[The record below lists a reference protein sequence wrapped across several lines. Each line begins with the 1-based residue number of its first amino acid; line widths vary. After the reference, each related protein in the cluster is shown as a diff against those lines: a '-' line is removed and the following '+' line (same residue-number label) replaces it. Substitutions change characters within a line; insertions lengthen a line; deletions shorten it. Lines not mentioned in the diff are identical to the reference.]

1 MNIDN
6 LNPVNNNQNNLN
18 SGINPPEPNIAP
30 AEPNF
35 GTPPISPEPT
45 PGVPP
50 VSPSP
55 MPGPAPVPPVNPEPV
70 PGPAPVPP
78 VSPSPMPGPA
88 LVPPVNPEPA
98 PGPGPVQPVSP
109 QTMSSINLAPEGVA
123 SNTPVVDP
131 PSPLMGS
138 TLTANTPLTNEQQMN
153 NTPVNAQNIN
163 PANNMISEN
172 PATFGGV
179 PTPQAPVMD
188 NMIPN
193 KPPKKKGAKKSI
205 IIILIFILIL
215 GIGAGVYY
223 FLNVANVSAPI
234 SSISIVPTLTEWELG
249 EKLSKNASDYATI
262 SGVDASSCTV
272 NTDAVNVNEPNSYT
286 YTITCPGTDAKSSDL
301 RVRDTKGPEVV
312 LKELTVKPGSEIE
325 INDFISKCEDPSISN
340 ECDITIKDDTIDLN
354 ELVTNVGTYTI
365 PLSVK
370 DDFNNETEIE
380 ATLIVDEN
388 APSQFLSCELAEP
401 LETTTNAVVSEN
413 YEYGLN
419 DNNEIVTVK
428 RKISYKF
435 KKQEDYEQAKN
446 DYNSNS
452 TIDELTG
459 KASFDD
465 KKYIIN
471 LDIDVSASD
480 IKSSLKADTDLKTY
494 EDITLYHENAGD
506 FCSLP

>member
-6 LNPVNNNQNNLN
+6 LNPENNNQNNLN

-35 GTPPISPEPT
+35 GTPPISPEPINPEPI
-45 PGVPP
+45 PGPAPVPP

-55 MPGPAPVPPVNPEPV
+55 IPGPAPVPPVNPEPV

-78 VSPSPMPGPA
+78 VSPSPMPEPT
-88 LVPPVNPEPA
+88 LVPPA
-98 PGPGPVQPVSP
+98 SS

-123 SNTPVVDP
+123 SNTPVVDQ

-153 NTPVNAQNIN
+153 NTPVNNQNIN

-172 PATFGGV
+172 PSTFGGV
-179 PTPQAPVMD
+179 PTPQEAPAMD
-188 NMIPN
+188 NMIPSV
-193 KPPKKKGAKKSI
+193 PLKKKGTKKAI
-205 IIILIFILIL
+205 IIILIFVLIL

-223 FLNVANVSAPI
+223 FLNIANIKPSN
-234 SSISIVPTLTEWELG
+234 SISIVPKVTEWELG
-249 EKLSKNASDYATI
+249 EKLSKNAGDYATI

-272 NTDAVNVNEPNSYT
+272 NIDSVNVNTPNSYT
-286 YTITCPGTDAKSSDL
+286 YTITCPGKDALSFDL
-301 RVRDTKGPEVV
+301 RVRDSKGPEVV
-312 LKELTVKPGSEIE
+312 LKELTVKPGTEVNV
-325 INDFISKCEDPSISN
+325 NDFISKCEDPSLSN
-340 ECDITIKDDTIDLN
+340 DCDITINDESIDLK
-354 ELVTNVGTYTI
+354 ELVTKVGTYTI
-365 PLSVK
+365 PLIIR
-370 DDFNNETEIE
+370 DDFNNPTEVK

-388 APSQFLSCELAEP
+388 APSQFLSCEIANP
-401 LETTTNAVVSEN
+401 LETTTKATVSEN
-413 YEYGLN
+413 YEYGIN

-428 RKISYKF
+428 RKVSYKF
-435 KKQEDYEQAKN
+435 KNQEDYEQIKN

-459 KASFDD
+459 EASFDD

-471 LDIDVSASD
+471 LDIDVDASD
-480 IKSSLKADTDLKTY
+480 IKSSLKAETDLKTY
-494 EDITLYHENAGD
+494 EDITLYHESAGD

>member
-6 LNPVNNNQNNLN
+6 LNPENNNQNNLN

-35 GTPPISPEPT
+35 GTPPISPAPINSEP
-45 PGVPP
+45 
-50 VSPSP
+50 
-55 MPGPAPVPPVNPEPV
+55 M

-88 LVPPVNPEPA
+88 PVNPEPVPGSA
-98 PGPGPVQPVSP
+98 PVPPVSPSPMPGPTSGSPVSP

-138 TLTANTPLTNEQQMN
+138 TLTANTPLTNAQQMN
-153 NTPVNAQNIN
+153 NGPINNQNIN
-163 PANNMISEN
+163 QANNMISEN

-179 PTPQAPVMD
+179 PTPQDAPVMD
-188 NMIPN
+188 NMIPSV
-193 KPPKKKGAKKSI
+193 PPKKKGSKKAI
-205 IIILIFILIL
+205 IIILIFVLIL

-223 FLNVANVSAPI
+223 FLNVANVSTPI
-234 SSISIVPTLTEWELG
+234 NSISIVPTLNEWELG

-272 NTDAVNVNEPNSYT
+272 NTDAVNVNTPNTYT
-286 YTITCPGTDAKSSDL
+286 YSITCPGMDTVSSDIK
-301 RVRDTKGPEVV
+301 VRDTKGPEVV
-312 LKELTVKPGSEIE
+312 LKELTVKPNTEID
-325 INDFISKCEDPSISN
+325 INEFISKCEDPSLSKD
-340 ECDITIKDDTIDLN
+340 CDIAIKDESIDLK
-354 ELVTNVGTYTI
+354 ELVTSVGTYTI
-365 PLSVK
+365 PLIIK
-370 DDFNNETEIE
+370 DDFNNETEVE

-401 LETTTNAVVSEN
+401 LESTTSATVSEN

-459 KASFDD
+459 EASFDD

-471 LDIDVSASD
+471 LDIDVDASD
-480 IKSSLKADTDLKTY
+480 IKSELNAETDLKTY